1 MARRSKQTR
10 AEIERQL
17 LREIMALDEP
27 YINLTDRKVPF
38 DADMCQRIEDNEVLE
53 YGEDGLEVPRGYI
66 VLTTGR
72 DLFMDFIRFY
82 DHDVPRT
89 FGFDRDP
96 RRAYAEKYGGKDLY
110 KLSGRDKLNRRQW
123 DMLERYEASED
134 APRLLDDY
142 KDEQG
147 ELRSG
152 LISVVADK
160 LQQTAAQADPTRR
173 RKPNVRKEAQR
184 KIREISKIF
193 GGLDLGSLE
202 KEHIRQARKYVLASK
217 NGVYL
222 VPSARL
228 FSLVGVPLTR
238 EATREERRNIATGL
252 ATDEFKDVVYGEDG
266 EDMDPQGAFYRALP
280 FVISRPYLK
289 TRVLDDPLLST
300 EGVRRVAKKIGL
312 DDGTPIS
319 VARERAIKHL
329 RRGQIR
335 QFYQLAEILGVH
347 KAADSRLLAER
358 ERYIDAQPFTDEGE
372 DAALLAQCLYCAK
385 VTDTQAE
392 IKLFPEAAQLLAD
405 SLRDYVGFLIESDVP
420 DDLPRRRALV
430 EDAQTSREELLD
442 ALRYVY
448 GECYVD

>member
-38 DADMCQRIEDNEVLE
+38 DADMCQRIGDNEVLE

-110 KLSGRDKLNRRQW
+110 KLSGRDKLDRRQW
-123 DMLERYEASED
+123 DMLERYQASEG

-193 GGLDLGSLE
+193 GGLDLDSLQ

-217 NGVYL
+217 NGVYI
-222 VPSARL
+222 VPSASL
-228 FSLVGVPLTR
+228 FALVDVPLTR
-238 EATREERRNIATGL
+238 EATREERVNIATRL
-252 ATDEFKDVVYGEDG
+252 AADELAEVVYGEDLN
-266 EDMDPQGAFYRALP
+266 PQGGFYRALP

-289 TRVLDDPLLST
+289 TRVLDDPRLST
-300 EGVRRVAKKIGL
+300 EQVRRLAKQIGL
-312 DDGTPIS
+312 DDGTPTS
-319 VARERAIKHL
+319 VARERAIKYL
-329 RRGQIR
+329 RRRYIR

>member
-123 DMLERYEASED
+123 DMLERYEASEG

-160 LQQTAAQADPTRR
+160 LQQTAAQADPARR

-228 FSLVGVPLTR
+228 FALVGVPLTR
-238 EATREERRNIATGL
+238 EATRVERIDIATTL
-252 ATDEFKDVVYGEDG
+252 ATDELNKVVYGEDG
-266 EDMDPQGAFYRALP
+266 EDMDPQAFWMTP
-280 FVISRPYLK
+280 FCP
-289 TRVLDDPLLST
+289 P
-300 EGVRRVAKKIGL
+300 
-312 DDGTPIS
+312 
-319 VARERAIKHL
+319 
-329 RRGQIR
+329 RG
-335 QFYQLAEILGVH
+335 
-347 KAADSRLLAER
+347 
-358 ERYIDAQPFTDEGE
+358 
-372 DAALLAQCLYCAK
+372 C
-385 VTDTQAE
+385 
-392 IKLFPEAAQLLAD
+392 
-405 SLRDYVGFLIESDVP
+405 DVW
-420 DDLPRRRALV
+420 RRRSGSTTGRRSAWRANGRSSICAVGKYGSSTNWQKSSAFIKPQTPACWPSGSGTLTPNPSPTRARTRRCWHSACT
-430 EDAQTSREELLD
+430 AQRSRTRRQKSSCSPKPHSYSLIHF
-442 ALRYVY
+442 AIM
-448 GECYVD
+448 